1 MPSRA
6 VVFAFDD
13 DKRCLFGLKFA
24 CRRIRRFNRAIPIHV
39 YIDGDVSLLERIDAD
54 DPNLHIRNTRAMK
67 HVMPD
72 ILPPSF
78 LKWHAVAELAEQYDE
93 IAYFDTDTFVFDDV
107 DKLFD
112 ATGETPF
119 AARDFGTYWSNPP
132 HKWGI
137 VFAHEIPGY
146 AGGISQVASLIG
158 VQPVGHFNSGV
169 MVFKQGFQR
178 SVAQNIERLA
188 NLLRSF
194 VRGLLP
200 NPLVKGQL
208 WFVEEVCAR
217 FFVAMAGL
225 GAVQY
230 IEPAVAPYY
239 HEYATREVAGPGIIV
254 HTWSAYFNVAV
265 AEFGTPAEV
274 SELMS
279 IIAGPR
285 RNHRCFRW
293 LELNDRF
300 RTRIGRDFRARVAR
314 RMLRL

>member
-1 MPSRA
+1 MRSRA

-24 CRRIRRFNRAIPIHV
+24 CSRIRQFNRAIAVHV
-39 YIDGDVSLLERIDAD
+39 YIDGDTALLAPLAAD
-54 DPNLHIRNTRAMK
+54 DANLHVHSARSMK
-67 HVMPD
+67 YVMPG

-78 LKWHAVAELAEQYDE
+78 LKWHAVAELADRYDE

-107 DKLFD
+107 DKLFSAADD
-112 ATGETPF
+112 APF
-119 AARDFGTYWSNPP
+119 AARDFGVYWSDPP

-137 VFAHEIPGY
+137 VFAHSIPGY
-146 AGGISQVASLIG
+146 AEGIAQLSRLIG

-169 MVFKQGFQR
+169 MVFKDGFQR
-178 SVAQNIERLA
+178 RVAYNIERLA
-188 NLLRSF
+188 NLLRAF

-200 NPLVKGQL
+200 NPLRKGQL
-208 WFVEEVCAR
+208 WFVEELCAR

-225 GAVQY
+225 REVRY

-239 HEYATREVAGPGIIV
+239 HEYATREVPGPGLIV

-274 SELMS
+274 AELMS
-279 IIAGPR
+279 IIAGAR

-293 LELNDRF
+293 LELHDRL
-300 RTRIGRDFRARVAR
+300 RTGLALDLRARIAR
-314 RMLRL
+314 RLLQL